1 MPKWIDV
8 KDRLPDTTDT
18 VIVRMKIDLLDNDH
32 KLLAT
37 KPEIYVG
44 KYTSHGWIFCH
55 PNHSSGWKQYD
66 DSHTLLM
73 KKEVTHWMP
82 IPDVDES
89 KSEPTPELK
98 YIIVHFLPKDQEIML
113 YVDKICFIYPST
125 GNAGCTIECV
135 SGSAFS
141 VRESYNEVQSM
152 ICENL
157 TAINSFER
165 STSVNKYY
173 RRT

>member
-82 IPDVDES
+82 IPDLDES
-89 KSEPTPELK
+89 ESEPTPELK

-113 YVDKICFIYPST
+113 DVDKICFIYPST
-125 GNAGCTIECV
+125 GNVGCTIECV
-135 SGSAFS
+135 NGRAFS
-141 VRESYNEVQSM
+141 VRESYSEVQSM

-157 TAINSFER
+157 TAINSSER

>member
-18 VIVRMKIDLLDNDH
+18 VIVRMKIDLLDNDQ

-37 KPEIYVG
+37 KPEIYAG

-55 PNHSSGWKQYD
+55 PDHSSGCKQYD

-82 IPDVDES
+82 IPDVDDPE
-89 KSEPTPELK
+89 SEPTPELK

-113 YVDKICFIYPST
+113 DVDKICFIYPST

-135 SGSAFS
+135 NGRAFS

-157 TAINSFER
+157 TAINSSER

>member
-18 VIVRMKIDLLDNDH
+18 VIVRMKIDLLDNDQ

-37 KPEIYVG
+37 MPEIYVG

-55 PNHSSGWKQYD
+55 PDHSSGWKQYD

-73 KKEVTHWMP
+73 KKEITHWMP
-82 IPDVDES
+82 IPDLDES
-89 KSEPTPELK
+89 ESEPTPEFK

-113 YVDKICFIYPST
+113 DVDKICFIYPST

-135 SGSAFS
+135 NGGAFS

-157 TAINSFER
+157 TAINSSER